1 MRSRR
6 GRRVLL
12 NVIGLVVVVLFAFP
26 FYWMLSTAFKQ
37 PGDVQTYVPKFLPIP
52 PTLDNFATAVT
63 RPYFPDY
70 VRNSVVVSI
79 STVLLALVV
88 GLLAAATVS
97 RVNFRGRKFFLLL
110 VVVAQLAPFEALL
123 IPMYLVFRQANLL
136 NQIPA
141 LIITYFIFTLPF
153 TIWALRGFIDG
164 IPIDLEES
172 AMVDG
177 ASRFG
182 AFRHVV
188 LPLLGPGLV
197 ATSIFAFITAWN
209 EFLYAYVLM
218 RDTSNF
224 TLPVWLST
232 FKTAFGTDWGG
243 TMAASTLFTLPVLV
257 FFLLDP
263 EPDGRRGHRRRRQG
277 MSQAGALG
285 SLMLAFEGTA
295 LPGDVAARLASAPSA
310 GITLFRFANVASP
323 GQVRELTD
331 AIRRASAAPP
341 LIGADQ
347 EGGQFLG
354 LGDGTT
360 PFAGNMALGAVGDRR
375 PRGARRAGDRARVPG
390 ARGEPRLRPGLR
402 PRVEPGQP
410 GDRDPL
416 VRRRPVR
423 RRDARRRD
431 RPRPPVRRRRGRA
444 EALSG
449 HRRRRRRLAPQ
460 PAGPRR
466 RARRSWP
473 PGSSSRSG
481 PGSAPAPAS

>member
-6 GRRVLL
+6 GRQALV
-12 NVIGLVVVVLFAFP
+12 NVAGIVAIVAFAFP

-37 PGDVQTYVPKFLPIP
+37 PADVQTYVPKFLPIP

-79 STVLLALVV
+79 STVVAALVV

-197 ATSIFAFITAWN
+197 ATSIFAFITCWN
-209 EFLYAYVLM
+209 EYIFARILLNDQSKQTV
-218 RDTSNF
+218 T
-224 TLPVWLST
+224 VWLSYFLGT
-232 FKTAFGTDWGG
+232 SRNTDWGAL
-243 TMAASTLFTLPVLV
+243 MAASTLTAIPVVV
-257 FFLLDP
+257 FFLLVQ
-263 EPDGRRGHRRRRQG
+263 RRIAFGLT
-277 MSQAGALG
+277 AGAVKG
-285 SLMLAFEGTA
+285 
-295 LPGDVAARLASAPSA
+295 
-310 GITLFRFANVASP
+310 
-323 GQVRELTD
+323 
-331 AIRRASAAPP
+331 
-341 LIGADQ
+341 
-347 EGGQFLG
+347 
-354 LGDGTT
+354 
-360 PFAGNMALGAVGDRR
+360 
-375 PRGARRAGDRARVPG
+375 
-390 ARGEPRLRPGLR
+390 
-402 PRVEPGQP
+402 
-410 GDRDPL
+410 
-416 VRRRPVR
+416 
-423 RRDARRRD
+423 
-431 RPRPPVRRRRGRA
+431 
-444 EALSG
+444 
-449 HRRRRRRLAPQ
+449 
-460 PAGPRR
+460 
-466 RARRSWP
+466 
-473 PGSSSRSG
+473 
-481 PGSAPAPAS
+481 